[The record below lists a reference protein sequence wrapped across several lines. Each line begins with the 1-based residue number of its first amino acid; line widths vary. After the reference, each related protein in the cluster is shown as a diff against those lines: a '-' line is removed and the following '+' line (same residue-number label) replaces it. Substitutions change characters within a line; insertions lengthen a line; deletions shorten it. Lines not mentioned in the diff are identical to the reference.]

1 MRTSKHACFE
11 QVPSQ
16 CTAIKSKCTSPTILE
31 RPLQGACMQSED
43 PDLLQAMVVSFMIH
57 HFLKP
62 PGDVGLRKDLH
73 PAAQAEPFHL

>member
-1 MRTSKHACFE
+1 
-11 QVPSQ
+11 
-16 CTAIKSKCTSPTILE
+16 
-31 RPLQGACMQSED
+31 MQSED

-73 PAAQAEPFHL
+73 PAAQAEPFHLWRQQMDSYCKTQSHELEPEP